1 MEATIALGAIPN
13 VAPPCVVKTTQ
24 IEDFQDTAEAREE
37 LIPWLMDSDQEP
49 LTHTQWKQRL
59 AHWWDENPFADMAPR
74 RGWTLRHQGRIVGF
88 MALIP
93 TCYAIEGRAAPS
105 YIASTWRVDEPHRNR
120 SLPMLMKLRPIS
132 ATTLISDTTAIPDV
146 QLLLKRSNWISC
158 PNIQRHFVAMGMP
171 GRILQR
177 RSWPELSPG
186 VFLTRDPRDVFSVSS
201 PCSSSTGIEKWIT
214 PDYLRWFAAGTM
226 RRHEF
231 VGAIDS
237 SGCLTSYLFLTPK
250 RVRGIPA
257 WMEIDHFTTHR
268 TPQELHALVGA
279 LVREPTLLGRERLLS
294 LAAFPGDTTWDDT
307 PSLHQRREHVWHFF
321 SIPEA
326 YRSLAKRTVM
336 AEGDLGL

>member
-1 MEATIALGAIPN
+1 MEATIALGAVPN
-13 VAPPCVVKTTQ
+13 VASPSVVKATQ
-24 IEDFQDTAEAREE
+24 IDDFQDTAEAREE
-37 LIPWLMDSDQEP
+37 LIPWLMATDQEP
-49 LTHTQWKQRL
+49 LTSTQWKQRL

-74 RGWTLRHQGRIVGF
+74 RGWTLRHEGRIVGF

-93 TCYAIEGRAAPS
+93 TCYAIEGRATPS

-132 ATTLISDTTAIPDV
+132 ATTLISDTTAIPGV

-177 RSWPELSPG
+177 SIWPELSPG
-186 VFLTRDPRDVFSVSS
+186 VSLTRDPRDVFSVSS
-201 PCSSSTGIEKWIT
+201 PCSSSAGIEKWIT
-214 PDYLRWFAAGTM
+214 PDYLRWFAAGPM

-257 WMEIDHFTTHR
+257 WMEIDHFTTHP
-268 TPQELHALVGA
+268 TSKELHALVGA
-279 LVREPTLLGRERLLS
+279 LVREPTLLGSERLLS

-307 PSLHQRREHVWHFF
+307 PTLHRRTEYVWHFF